1 MARARNIKPGF
12 FKNEVLAEMPMEA
25 RMLFIGLWTL
35 ADREG
40 RLEDRP
46 KRIKMELFPYDSF
59 DVDPMLS
66 RLQADGFLTRY
77 EVGGVRFIQIEN
89 FVKHQDPHYKEKA
102 SEIPPP
108 EGVEDIIKA
117 TAVTRGQRV
126 RILERDGYRCQLC
139 GAETH
144 LCIDHVIPVSRGG
157 DSSDDNLQVLCH
169 SCNTKKGN
177 KLDGEEKGQKK
188 SIHRP
193 GAVIARPNVGSN
205 SNQQKR
211 PSPSDSLSSD
221 SLSSDSLI
229 PDSLT
234 PSTEGV
240 ARTLQGEACMAMKSV
255 GMAGVNPSNP
265 KLTAL
270 LEAGITVA
278 ELVAA
283 AADAVAK
290 GKPFAYALASAEGR
304 RRDAATAPLP
314 NVQPDT
320 PVETYAQRAARQR
333 MEEVAPMAARKAP
346 GAAFDAA
353 QRFMHGGDVVDV
365 TPTQKQLQGA

>member
-12 FKNEVLAEMPMEA
+12 FKNEILGVADPLYSL
-25 RMLFIGLWTL
+25 LFEGLWVL
-35 ADREG
+35 ADRSG

-46 KRIKMELFPYDSF
+46 LRIKGEVFPYRDGLN
-59 DVDPMLS
+59 VDAMLNWLES
-66 RLQADGFLTRY
+66 NGFIRRY
-77 EVGGVRFIQIEN
+77 TAQGKKCILVLE
-89 FVKHQDPHYKEKA
+89 FVKHQNPHKNETE
-102 SEIPPP
+102 SELPAPSDEGTQP
-108 EGVEDIIKA
+108 EEIGTVTEIIGS
-117 TAVTRGQRV
+117 TR
-126 RILERDGYRCQLC
+126 
-139 GAETH
+139 A
-144 LCIDHVIPVSRGG
+144 
-157 DSSDDNLQVLCH
+157 
-169 SCNTKKGN
+169 
-177 KLDGEEKGQKK
+177 
-188 SIHRP
+188 
-193 GAVIARPNVGSN
+193 
-205 SNQQKR
+205 
-211 PSPSDSLSSD
+211 DSLSSD

-234 PSTEGV
+234 PSNEGV
-240 ARTLQGEACMAMKSV
+240 ARTLQGEACMAMKAA

-270 LEAGITVA
+270 LEAGITVP

-314 NVQPDT
+314 SVQSDA

-353 QRFMHGGDVVDV
+353 QRFMHGGEVVDV